1 MFISCSNIAFGA
13 DGRLAKT
20 NGVLCWF
27 LLQIGWIVILT
38 ITWSY
43 LTKVIFYTILV
54 AGLIMDCG
62 NCACFTATMEP
73 KPRHIDCKS
82 NHSLEETN
90 WLLFS
95 ELSLLQSFINL
106 WNWLSCPRRGSEFD
120 LITSLSLKRL
130 TSLDVWTN
138 NDIVLSRW
146 ELSFP
151 CPIMFSWYFCWN
163 NHHRRKN
170 LQIFIN
176 WKHWYNNILT
186 S

>member
-1 MFISCSNIAFGA
+1 
-13 DGRLAKT
+13 
-20 NGVLCWF
+20 
-27 LLQIGWIVILT
+27 
-38 ITWSY
+38 
-43 LTKVIFYTILV
+43 
-54 AGLIMDCG
+54 MDCG

-106 WNWLSCPRRGSEFD
+106 WNWLSCPRRGSAFH

-163 NHHRRKN
+163 DHHRKGN
-170 LQIFIN
+170 LQMFIN
-176 WKHWYNNILT
+176 SKHWYNNILT
-186 S
+186 LIRKKFHPDFVDYSFLIDIVFSLILGYFFPRAFISMSCLDKLRTFSHFNSL

>member
-54 AGLIMDCG
+54 DYCRFNYGLW
-62 NCACFTATMEP
+62 
-73 KPRHIDCKS
+73 K
-82 NHSLEETN
+82 
-90 WLLFS
+90 LFS
-95 ELSLLQSFINL
+95 ELSLLQSFIYL

-163 NHHRRKN
+163 NHHRKKN
-170 LQIFIN
+170 LQIYIN
-176 WKHWYNNILT
+176 SKHWYNNILT